1 VTLADESIR
10 MPDNMETSLS
20 PHRTITGSFIVC
32 VRKIAFIG
40 FISSAPRDE
49 TFSKAWQSEWARPV
63 DYTNL
68 MDAQFSLMSLKNY
81 Q

>member
-1 VTLADESIR
+1 MSYIFDNRPAETLEQ
-10 MPDNMETSLS
+10 
-20 PHRTITGSFIVC
+20 
-32 VRKIAFIG
+32 KIDALEQDV
-40 FISSAPRDE
+40 AR
-49 TFSKAWQSEWARPV
+49 FSKAWQSEWARPV